1 MDKPI
6 IFSKHSKLQM
16 AERGASETEVIKAI
30 KIGEEVPA
38 KLGRKAFRK
47 NFQYNNHWNDKFY
60 RIKQVM
66 PVIIEEVD
74 AITVITVYTFYF

>member
-16 AERGASETEVIKAI
+16 AERGASAI

-47 NFQYNNHWNDKFY
+47 NFQYNKHWNDKFY

-74 AITVITVYTFYF
+74 TITVVTVYTFYF